1 MPKPNEEL
9 AKEAERIFLLLS
21 EGEQRQ
27 VWNLIEYLYVQGG
40 DKTMARDKA
49 AAAMIGVGF
58 VFALGAAG
66 TSDTGGDNFMLPL
79 IIGAVLMLIGGMI
92 GMTKKSRRG
101 IPHTKQGFQ
110 NPTKF

>member
-40 DKTMARDKA
+40 
-49 AAAMIGVGF
+49 
-58 VFALGAAG
+58 
-66 TSDTGGDNFMLPL
+66 
-79 IIGAVLMLIGGMI
+79 
-92 GMTKKSRRG
+92 
-101 IPHTKQGFQ
+101 Q
-110 NPTKF
+110 NNGQR